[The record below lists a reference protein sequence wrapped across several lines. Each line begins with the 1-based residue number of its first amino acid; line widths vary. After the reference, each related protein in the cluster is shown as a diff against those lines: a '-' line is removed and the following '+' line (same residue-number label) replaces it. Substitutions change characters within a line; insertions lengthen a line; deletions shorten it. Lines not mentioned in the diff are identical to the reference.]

1 MQAWLK
7 LANFPAK
14 FHFRKQLGGMNRN
27 AEGQFVTFSRSGLI
41 AAVSSEIV
49 TSVRKFRIYAR
60 VSVNGIPPP

>member
-27 AEGQFVTFSRSGLI
+27 AEGQFVTFSRSGQRLFWK
-41 AAVSSEIV
+41 VPLN
-49 TSVRKFRIYAR
+49 F
-60 VSVNGIPPP
+60 